1 MRLKISS
8 LDCRRLMTLDCIMV
22 EMKNLVLH
30 IEIPIQLMSYC
41 QLLKQMKSIL
51 TLLDLIF
58 QNTEL
63 IPMVV
68 SEIIELIVGQVKSL
82 SITIMAMM
90 RNLELV
96 HTQCHLVNMMV
107 KKVFPVKISSLMIMA
122 HRKVYLTIIR

>member
-1 MRLKISS
+1 MRLRISS
-8 LDCRRLMTLDCIMV
+8 LDYQRSTTLDCIMV
-22 EMKNLVLH
+22 EMKNLVQH
-30 IEIPIQLMSYC
+30 IEIPIRLMNYC
-41 QLLKQMKSIL
+41 QLLKPMRSIL

-68 SEIIELIVGQVKSL
+68 SEITELTVGQVKSL
-82 SITIMAMM
+82 LITIMGMM

-107 KKVFPVKISSLMIMA
+107 KKVFPVKISSLMIMV
-122 HRKVYLTIIR
+122 HRKVYLTTIH